1 MCIVITVARLCILW
15 VFLTFWSY
23 VCMYAIAAFRTL
35 NKIPSHT
42 SWVSRLWLL
51 PLLSATQGYK
61 FSISWM
67 LHAHTSRT
75 AIGQLKKGRTRKRKR
90 KMTVPRKKTRGIM
103 NKELEAGKEA
113 LSHSANTYNN
123 TSFTSIQMVLAH
135 LQIHVKIYAT
145 VLCMHTMC
153 MYTCISGIM

>member
-1 MCIVITVARLCILW
+1 
-15 VFLTFWSY
+15 
-23 VCMYAIAAFRTL
+23 
-35 NKIPSHT
+35 
-42 SWVSRLWLL
+42 
-51 PLLSATQGYK
+51 
-61 FSISWM
+61 
-67 LHAHTSRT
+67 
-75 AIGQLKKGRTRKRKR
+75 
-90 KMTVPRKKTRGIM
+90 M